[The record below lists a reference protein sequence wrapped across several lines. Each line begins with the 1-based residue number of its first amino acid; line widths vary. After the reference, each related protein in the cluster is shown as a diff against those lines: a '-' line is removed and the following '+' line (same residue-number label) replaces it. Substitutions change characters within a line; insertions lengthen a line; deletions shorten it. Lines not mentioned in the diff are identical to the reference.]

1 MSTLP
6 RTALERPAR
15 ALPQPN
21 RGRADQRVL
30 TVVRWPVGGI
40 RTHVLYNYPDAV
52 AEGYRFTFVGPADES
67 FDTFAAGLE
76 GLPGS
81 EFVGVPVREGR
92 CRMNGTVRRLLRS
105 GRFALMHSHGLTAAM
120 QAAAANLG
128 LGLPHVATVHD
139 PLRPDQFPGLRGWLK
154 RQLMGRLLRRL
165 DAAVCVGYDIRANLQ
180 EYLPA
185 LPGERLVIIP
195 NGIDVERFA
204 TDVPAPD
211 DLRLRLGLESGVTLI
226 GFLGRFMV
234 QKGFLPLL
242 GAIERLVRERLPQRF
257 HLVAVGSGDFE
268 REYRAEIERRGLR
281 DHVSMLGFVLDVR
294 PLLRQLDLL
303 AVPSLWEAS
312 PLLPMEAMAA
322 GVPVLGTDCIGL
334 REVLR
339 DTPSRMVRAG
349 NIDELYRGLSD
360 SLKHPRAEAARAF
373 APAARARFDNRPSAQ
388 RLVELFDEL
397 ASTATARQHDW
408 KSKDR
413 CLPRNQAAIIDPTTT
428 FETPQCTGF

>member
-6 RTALERPAR
+6 QPALERPAAAAR
-15 ALPQPN
+15 
-21 RGRADQRVL
+21 RRSSGCEHRRVL

-52 AEGYRFTFVGPADES
+52 ADGYRFTFVGPADDT

-76 GLPGS
+76 GLEGC
-81 EFVGVPVREGR
+81 EFVGAPVRGAR
-92 CRMNGTVRRLLRS
+92 CRMRRTVRRLLRS

-120 QAAAANLG
+120 QAAAANFG

-139 PLRPDQFPGLRGWLK
+139 PLRPDQFPGLTGRIK
-154 RQLMGRLLRRL
+154 RWMMGRLLRRL
-165 DAAVCVGYDIRANLQ
+165 DAAVCVGHDIRANLR

-185 LPGERLVIIP
+185 LQRQRLVIIP
-195 NGIDVERFA
+195 NGIDTERFSGEG
-204 TDVPAPD
+204 PAPD
-211 DLRLRLGLESGVTLI
+211 DLRQLLNLEPGTTLF

-242 GAIERLVRERLPQRF
+242 GALERLVREGSPRRF

-268 REYRAEIERRGLR
+268 REYRGEIERRGLR
-281 DHVSMLGFVLDVR
+281 DHVSMLGFVMDVR
-294 PLLRQLDLL
+294 PVLRQLDLL
-303 AVPSLWEAS
+303 VVPSLWEAS

-334 REVLR
+334 REVLH
-339 DTPSRMVRAG
+339 DTPSRIVPAG
-349 NIDELYRGLSD
+349 DEARLHHGLRD
-360 SLKHPRAEAARAF
+360 SLEKPRMESAKAF
-373 APAARARFDNRPSAQ
+373 AGLARVRFDNRPSAR

-397 ASTATARQHDW
+397 SSATA
-408 KSKDR
+408 
-413 CLPRNQAAIIDPTTT
+413 
-428 FETPQCTGF
+428 